1 MVKSPIKII
10 DSGTAPTT
18 ANLGEGQIAFG
29 TVDGATKLY
38 GSDGTTVSELGGGS
52 GQGPQGPAGEDGITP
67 TIGENGNWF
76 LGETDTGKPSRGE
89 QGPKGEQGD
98 PGPKGEQG
106 DPGAKGDPGPQGEPG
121 QDGAPG
127 AAATITVG
135 TTTTGEAGTEAS
147 VTNSGTTSAA
157 VLNFTIPKG
166 AKGDKGDKGDTG
178 NTGPAGTTTFA
189 GLTDQPT
196 DNAALKT
203 ALDAKAAQTTVDSL
217 TATVNGKVSSVSAGE
232 GISITGTATEPV
244 ISATGGATYAL
255 LPDYDNWREI
265 TDEVDSNGGWVATDN
280 GIVVVRKK
288 SVNDQDDFGIY
299 TYRQGS
305 SGALF
310 GLSSYYIRNTDSS
323 PSHAWAIVTKG
334 KKFSL
339 PSKGAVNQN
348 YYFIPFKQSTITP
361 NEFTDTG
368 WLEITDSSGSG
379 LKYLTGPVAIPSGTS
394 LKIRKYGKRVSVA
407 GTLQFTEAINST
419 NEETVLNIT
428 DDNVSKYMPAGGAQ
442 SGVIWTGS
450 GQAAES
456 MIVYKVTGFVDTTA
470 DLHPER
476 GRAQNDVQPLA
487 QFDGPPGTTTKDYVK
502 VSIAP
507 FLNTSISIGEYFK
520 VDFSWDTE
528 D

>member
-18 ANLGEGQIAFG
+18 ENLGEGQIAFG

-38 GSDGTTVSELGGGS
+38 GSDGTTVSELVGGS

-67 TIGENGNWF
+67 TIGDNGNWF

-127 AAATITVG
+127 TAGAPGAAATVTVG
-135 TTTTGEAGTEAS
+135 TTTTGEAGTEAA

-203 ALDAKAAQTTVDSL
+203 VLDAKAAQTTVDSL
-217 TATVNGKVSSVSAGE
+217 TATVNGKVSSVTAGE

-244 ISATGGATYAL
+244 ISATGGSETAYTL
-255 LPDYDNWREI
+255 LPDYNSAVSTGVEFGEAYTAPSDGFVQFYQVSSSTSTYAPSLGAQAFVVARDGVRSDSIICEDNI
-265 TDEVDSNGGWVATDN
+265 LFPVKGGDVIEVNEAFHSEATFFPSLA
-280 GIVVVRKK
+280 
-288 SVNDQDDFGIY
+288 SV
-299 TYRQGS
+299 
-305 SGALF
+305 
-310 GLSSYYIRNTDSS
+310 
-323 PSHAWAIVTKG
+323 
-334 KKFSL
+334 
-339 PSKGAVNQN
+339 
-348 YYFIPFKQSTITP
+348 ITP

-368 WLEITDSSGSG
+368 WQEITDSSGSG
-379 LKYLTGPVAIPSGTS
+379 LKYLTGPVVVPSGTS

-487 QFDGPPGTTTKDYVK
+487 QFDGPPGTTTRDYVK
-502 VSIAP
+502 VSITP

>member
-1 MVKSPIKII
+1 MVKSPIKVIK
-10 DSGTAPTT
+10 SGTAPTT
-18 ANLGEGQIAFG
+18 ENLAKGEIAFG
-29 TVDGATKLY
+29 TVDGSTKLY
-38 GSDGTTVSELGGGS
+38 GSDGTAVTDLTTAG
-52 GQGPQGPAGEDGITP
+52 GQGPQGPQGPEGPQGPAGADGVTP

-76 LGETDTGKPSRGE
+76 LGDTDTGKPSRGE
-89 QGPKGEQGD
+89 QGPAGAAGAAGQDGAQGPQGPEGPQGPQGEKGE
-98 PGPKGEQG
+98 
-106 DPGAKGDPGPQGEPG
+106 KGDTGPQGPQGEPG
-121 QDGAPG
+121 PQGP
-127 AAATITVG
+127 
-135 TTTTGEAGTEAS
+135 
-147 VTNSGTTSAA
+147 
-157 VLNFTIPKG
+157 
-166 AKGDKGDKGDTG
+166 KGDTG
-178 NTGPAGTTTFA
+178 DTGPAGTTTFA
-189 GLTDQPT
+189 GLTDQPA
-196 DNAALKT
+196 DNAALKA
-203 ALDAKAAQTTVDSL
+203 ALDAKADQTAVD
-217 TATVNGKVSSVSAGE
+217 AKVSSVTAGE

-280 GIVVVRKK
+280 GLVVVRKK
-288 SVNDQDDFGIY
+288 TANDTEDFAIY

-310 GLSSYYIRNTDSS
+310 GLSSYYISNADTS
-323 PSHAWAIVTKG
+323 PSHIWAIVTKG
-334 KKFSL
+334 KEFSL
-339 PSKGAVNQN
+339 PSKGGVNQN

-368 WLEITDSSGSG
+368 WQEITDSSGSG
-379 LKYLTGPVAIPSGTS
+379 LKYLTGPVVIPSGTS

-419 NEETVLNIT
+419 NEEIVLNIT

-476 GRAQNDVQPLA
+476 GQSQKDVQPLA
-487 QFDGPPGTTTKDYVK
+487 QFDGPPGTTTRDYVK
-502 VSIAP
+502 VSISP
-507 FLNTSISIGEYFK
+507 FLNTSISNGEYFK